1 VTQSAAAAKPDKSA
15 NSNLAVRIATAL
27 VGGPIIL
34 ALLYLGP
41 PWGWLCLVAAATAIG
56 AWELYGMT
64 HPEDGVSRAAAT
76 VITVAFTLGI
86 WFRTG
91 APAELLAMF
100 LIVPLV
106 GMMITLARL
115 GDMKTAAMRTMALG
129 FGPLY
134 LGGGMAALAMLR
146 RDGGA
151 DGPSFVVLALMLS
164 WLSDTGGY
172 FAGRFLGKH
181 KLYPAVSPKKTV
193 EGSLGGVAGGVV
205 GALLAHFL
213 YLRSLP
219 LVHALALGVIG
230 SALGQ
235 VGDLGESLLK
245 RSFGVKDSGGIVPG
259 HGGILDRVD
268 ALLVTGIIC
277 YLYVLWAR

>member
-1 VTQSAAAAKPDKSA
+1 MNDAAATKPEKSA
-15 NSNLAVRIATAL
+15 NSNLLVRVATAL

-34 ALLYLGP
+34 ALLYFGP
-41 PWGWLCLVAAATAIG
+41 PWGWLCLVAAAGAIG
-56 AWELYGMT
+56 AWELYEMT
-64 HPEDGVSRAAAT
+64 HPDDALSRVVAT
-76 VITVAFTLGI
+76 VLTMGLTVSI
-86 WFRTG
+86 WFFSHEST
-91 APAELLAMF
+91 PLLAMF
-100 LIVPLV
+100 LVVPLI
-106 GMMITLARL
+106 GMLLTLARL
-115 GDMKTAAMRTMALG
+115 GDMKTAGMRVMALG

-134 LGGGMAALAMLR
+134 VGGGMAALAMLR

-181 KLYPAVSPKKTV
+181 KLYPAVSPKKTI
-193 EGSLGGVAGGVV
+193 EGSLGGIAGGVV
-205 GALLAHFL
+205 GALLAHFF

-219 LVHALALGVIG
+219 LVDALVLGAVG

-235 VGDLGESLLK
+235 AGDLGESLLK

-268 ALLVTGIIC
+268 ALLVTGLLC
-277 YLYVLWAR
+277 WLYVHWAR